1 MFWCYTINCKFSLMF
16 VVTKVKKN
24 RCVGYWKLWNIM
36 GVNRIMSWKIIDVE
50 IWFDCISYASWL
62 CEMEMR
68 MKRPWRGQKWKEK
81 KNKKWNDP
89 REGKLRSGW
98 DP

>member
-1 MFWCYTINCKFSLMF
+1 M
-16 VVTKVKKN
+16 
-24 RCVGYWKLWNIM
+24 R
-36 GVNRIMSWKIIDVE
+36 VNRIMSWKIMDVE

-81 KNKKWNDP
+81 KKEKWNDP
-89 REGKLRSGW
+89 RESELRNKW

>member
-1 MFWCYTINCKFSLMF
+1 
-16 VVTKVKKN
+16 
-24 RCVGYWKLWNIM
+24 M
-36 GVNRIMSWKIIDVE
+36 GVNKIMFWKFMDVK

-62 CEMEMR
+62 CEEKEKLKKSLCEREMR
-68 MKRPWRGQKWKEK
+68 MKRPRRWQKWNEK

-89 REGKLRSGW
+89 RDGELRREW